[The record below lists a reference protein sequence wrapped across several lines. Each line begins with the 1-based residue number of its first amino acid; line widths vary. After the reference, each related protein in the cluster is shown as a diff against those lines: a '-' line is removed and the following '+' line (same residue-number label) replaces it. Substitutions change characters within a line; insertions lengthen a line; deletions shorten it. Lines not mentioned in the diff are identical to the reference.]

1 MNDPSNR
8 KIGLIFLVAGII
20 SYGLLWPVMHLGVE
34 HLPPLWFGTVR
45 VFIGALVL
53 MAVLALRGELKL
65 PTRADVP
72 VILSVGICMMG
83 LYVSLVHTAMAF
95 IPAGRGALLG
105 YSTPLWVT
113 PAAVLF
119 FGEKM
124 TAWRAVGVALGLSG
138 LALLFNPA
146 ELDWSDRD
154 ALIGNGLC
162 ILAAISWS
170 VAILQMRN
178 HKWNLTPL
186 QLGPWQ
192 LLLATIVTMPF
203 SVWIAEPRVPDWST
217 EFVLLILYGGV
228 IGTAIA
234 MWCVASS
241 IRYLG
246 AVSTS
251 VGLLGGPMV
260 AIATSVMFLG
270 EVMSLT
276 LGAGLLLT
284 ISGIAIVTLGQQK
297 NH

>member
-1 MNDPSNR
+1 
-8 KIGLIFLVAGII
+8 
-20 SYGLLWPVMHLGVE
+20 
-34 HLPPLWFGTVR
+34 
-45 VFIGALVL
+45 

-178 HKWNLTPL
+178 HKWNLPPL

-192 LLLATIVTMPF
+192 LLLATIVTLPF

-284 ISGIAIVTLGQQK
+284 LGGIAIVTLGQQK